1 MNEKPINI
9 VFAHP
14 QPFEDKSDWEYSPR
28 DYNNRAARRLRERE
42 LKRKNKTKKS
52 NKMNRGHNVHD
63 ELPAVDYGQNV
74 TKPKEE

>member
-42 LKRKNKTKKS
+42 LKRKNKTKK
-52 NKMNRGHNVHD
+52 
-63 ELPAVDYGQNV
+63 V
-74 TKPKEE
+74 TK